1 MMTVFA
7 QLVLSDPKQAAEQL
21 RPLIEAGLTAPQIA
35 AKFEVN
41 ESTARRW
48 IYRLRDSGHL
58 VAMLKLGPRGR
69 RGVPF
74 AKAQRAPGAKKKRR
88 NKADPKK

>member
-1 MMTVFA
+1 MMTPFA
-7 QLVLSDPKQAAEQL
+7 LLVLSDPKKAAEQL

-58 VAMLKLGPRGR
+58 GATLKLGPRGR

-74 AKAQRAPGAKKKRR
+74 TKAQRPPGAKKTRR
-88 NKADPKK
+88 NKPSAKK